1 MRKLINLT
9 MFVVDI
15 VLLVIIVRAYAAT
28 KTEAQTTSF
37 PETQEYETEVAQET
51 GDLTTVGAT
60 PAYDSESTPS
70 YNSENTASE
79 EQAYDSD
86 QTSAEETGY
95 AEQTEYAE
103 EAEGSSYDSES
114 TPANETP
121 VQAQADFNTM
131 EPPTLTDFEWVN
143 NEIFRGQAPS
153 GVQRLGFDETLGSWK
168 AYLVDLSSDGTTM
181 KAERFLNVTVSGTP
195 ENAQLTFDF
204 HYLYVSS
211 AGEGYDES
219 GQQGV
224 FNGSMTGEGAIDT
237 LGAGRIVITDFWTD
251 GGHQYAIGTMTWPD
265 AVRSTLMMVRP

>member
-1 MRKLINLT
+1 

-15 VLLVIIVRAYAAT
+15 VLLVIIVRAYATT

-70 YNSENTASE
+70 YNSEYTASE

-211 AGEGYDES
+211 AGEGYDET

-224 FNGSMTGEGAIDT
+224 FSGSLTDEGVIDT

-265 AVRSTLMMVRP
+265 AVRSTLLMVRP

>member
-1 MRKLINLT
+1 MLL
-9 MFVVDI
+9 VDI

-79 EQAYDSD
+79 EQVYDSD
-86 QTSAEETGY
+86 QTSAEGTGY

-103 EAEGSSYDSES
+103 EAEFAEEPGSVEPAES
-114 TPANETP
+114 ETP

-143 NEIFRGQAPS
+143 NEIFRGQAPA
-153 GVQRLGFDETLGSWK
+153 GVQRLGFDEVLGSWK

-195 ENAQLTFDF
+195 ENTQLTFDF

-211 AGEGYDES
+211 AGEGYDET

-224 FNGSMTGEGAIDT
+224 FSGSLTDEGVIDT
-237 LGAGRIVITDFWTD
+237 LGAGRVVITDFWTD

>member
-37 PETQEYETEVAQET
+37 PETQEYETEVAQEP
-51 GDLTTVGAT
+51 GNLTTAGSTLAYDSETT
-60 PAYDSESTPS
+60 PAYDSESTPA
-70 YNSENTASE
+70 YDPENTASE
-79 EQAYDSD
+79 EPAYDFESTPAYDSD
-86 QTSAEETGY
+86 QTSAEGTGY
-95 AEQTEYAE
+95 AEQPEH
-103 EAEGSSYDSES
+103 
-114 TPANETP
+114 ETS

-143 NEIFRGQAPS
+143 NEIFRGQAPA
-153 GVQRLGFDETLGSWK
+153 GVQRLGFDEVLGSWK
-168 AYLVDLSSDGTTM
+168 AYLVDLSADGTTM

-211 AGEGYDES
+211 AGEGYDET

-224 FNGSMTGEGAIDT
+224 FSGSLTDEGVIDT
-237 LGAGRIVITDFWTD
+237 LGAGRVVITDFWTD